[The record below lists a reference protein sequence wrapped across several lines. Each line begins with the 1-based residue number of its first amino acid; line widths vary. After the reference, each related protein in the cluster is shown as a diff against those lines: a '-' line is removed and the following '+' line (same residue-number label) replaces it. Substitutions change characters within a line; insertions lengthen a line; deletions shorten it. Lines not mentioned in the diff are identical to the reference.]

1 MQVLWDICAVLY
13 LAAYLLA
20 GVRYASLLLPREG
33 RLVRISAGISLGL
46 FVQMWLPALF
56 SFAMG
61 FALPSQL
68 LGLTAFLLPLW
79 FLRKKRPVPT
89 DKEDAL
95 TLRLHF
101 ACVVPAMALCAY
113 LLYTHVLRA
122 EDGALYT
129 GQSCYGDICMHLPL
143 ITSIARSGVFP
154 PNYPIE
160 AGVKMGYP
168 FLCDS
173 ISSTYVVLMNR
184 FLRSPKRAALASA
197 LFFLGGGL
205 GLSYFLDGA
214 KAFPENFTRIFTA
227 FYETPTNNVADN
239 VL

>member
-46 FVQMWLPALF
+46 FAQMWLPALF
-56 SFAMG
+56 SFVMG

-79 FLRKKRPVPT
+79 FLRKKRSEPT

-101 ACVVPAMALCAY
+101 ACAVPAMALCAY

-122 EDGALYT
+122 MEVISGR
-129 GQSCYGDICMHLPL
+129 CMQ
-143 ITSIARSGVFP
+143 
-154 PNYPIE
+154 
-160 AGVKMGYP
+160 M
-168 FLCDS
+168 
-173 ISSTYVVLMNR
+173 
-184 FLRSPKRAALASA
+184 SP
-197 LFFLGGGL
+197 
-205 GLSYFLDGA
+205 
-214 KAFPENFTRIFTA
+214 
-227 FYETPTNNVADN
+227 
-239 VL
+239 